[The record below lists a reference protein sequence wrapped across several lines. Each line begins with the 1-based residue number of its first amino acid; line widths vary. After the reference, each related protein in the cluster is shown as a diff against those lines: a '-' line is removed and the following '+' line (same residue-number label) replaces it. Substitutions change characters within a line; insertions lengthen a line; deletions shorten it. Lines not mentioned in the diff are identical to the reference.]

1 MANVVPP
8 ERFRLQ
14 QDLEEAKERDPN
26 LKEQLN
32 KLPIKRQLFIVA
44 QLYHPEKS
52 ACEIGRMLGLS
63 RAVSDNAFKSIG
75 GKLKDAFAQLSVT
88 QADVALAIRNGL
100 IATKQIPVVCPVYVD
115 GKKSHSEI
123 QLIEVA
129 DHNIRVKTATLVSKL
144 DDYFP
149 AAKVDVRKTSTIT
162 HQLPEDTIKRLKLR
176 DKQQTKM
183 LETEH
188 EVVN

>member
-1 MANVVPP
+1 MANVAPP
-8 ERFRLQ
+8 ERFTLQ
-14 QDLEEAKERDPN
+14 QDLEDAKERDPS
-26 LKEQLN
+26 LKEQLS
-32 KLPIKRQLFIVA
+32 KLPLKRQLLIVA
-44 QLYHPEKS
+44 QLKYPQKS
-52 ACEIGRMLGLS
+52 AYELARMLGIS
-63 RAVSDNAFKSIG
+63 KIVAETAFKPIS
-75 GKLKDAFAQLSVT
+75 GKLKDAFSQLGIT
-88 QADVALAIRNGL
+88 QADIAVAIRDGL
-100 IATKQIPVVCPVYVD
+100 MATKQIPVVSPVYVK

-123 QLIEVA
+123 KTIEVP
-129 DHNIRVKTATLVSKL
+129 DFNLRVKTAALVAKL
-144 DDYFP
+144 GDYFP